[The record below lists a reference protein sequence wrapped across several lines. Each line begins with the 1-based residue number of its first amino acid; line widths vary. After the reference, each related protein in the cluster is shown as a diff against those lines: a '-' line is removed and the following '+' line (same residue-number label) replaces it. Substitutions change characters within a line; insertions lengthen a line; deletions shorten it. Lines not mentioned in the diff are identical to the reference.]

1 MSRLMYMIKVKIT
14 NSIQFK
20 KNIVAATLKFQTDL
34 HKNSLECTMKAE
46 KVSSKAEPS
55 DHQYD

>member
-1 MSRLMYMIKVKIT
+1 MYMIKVKII

-20 KNIVAATLKFQTDL
+20 KNIVAATLKFRTEL
-34 HKNSLECTMKAE
+34 HKTSLDCTMKAE
-46 KVSSKAEPS
+46 EVSFKVEPS